1 MPVVVLTFVRKI
13 QIMQFLIKIII
24 SALIIALVSEIAR
37 RFTFVAAIIASLPL
51 TSMLAII
58 WLYRDT
64 KDIQKI
70 IDLSSNIFWAVLPS
84 LLFFVVLPILL
95 KMGFKFSSAMFISSV
110 VMFLGYTIYALFLT
124 KVGIKI

>member
-1 MPVVVLTFVRKI
+1 
-13 QIMQFLIKIII
+13 MQFLIKVVI
-24 SALIIALVSEIAR
+24 SALIIAIVSEIAR

-51 TSMLAII
+51 TSILAMT

-84 LLFFVVLPILL
+84 LLFFIVLPMLL
-95 KMGFKFSSAMFISSV
+95 KMGFKFSSAMIISSV
-110 VMFLGYTIYALFLT
+110 VMFLGYTVYAVLLNKF
-124 KVGIKI
+124 GIKI